1 MTTEIEKAERDLT
14 NLEEQRGTLFSR
26 AKLLSKERDQIA
38 FAALTAGDKKA
49 KDRLREINLED
60 INLTANIASVEAALV
75 VARANLNTAKAA
87 EASAADIEKAKQIA
101 ALNAK
106 LKEEL
111 DNADDA
117 LSDAIGSVLSARTLL
132 QNIHALGAPSPTDQL
147 FRINAV
153 AAIKSALQ
161 KLPQPWINDFE
172 FSRLAPSQKK
182 EFKPLATAW
191 CGSIAN
197 QIVHRLPA
205 DKKEKAA

>member
-1 MTTEIEKAERDLT
+1 MTTAIEKATRDLDS
-14 NLEEQRGTLFSR
+14 LEEQRENLFSR
-26 AKLLSKERDQIA
+26 ARLLSKERDQIA

-49 KDRLREINLED
+49 KERLREINLED
-60 INLTANIASVEAALV
+60 IGLTANVASVEAALT

-117 LSDAIGSVLSARTLL
+117 LSDAIGSVLSARALL
-132 QNIHALGAPSPTDQL
+132 MEMHALGLSSPTDQL

-153 AAIKSALQ
+153 AAIKTAIQ
-161 KLPQPWINDFE
+161 KLPEPWIREFE

-182 EFKPLATAW
+182 DFKPLATAW
-191 CGSIAN
+191 CDQVAN
-197 QIVHRLPA
+197 QIAAPLP
-205 DKKEKAA
+205 KNKVEAA

>member
-1 MTTEIEKAERDLT
+1 MTTAIEKATRDLDS
-14 NLEEQRGTLFSR
+14 LEEQRENLFSR
-26 AKLLSKERDQIA
+26 ARLLSKERDQIA

-49 KDRLREINLED
+49 KERLREINLED
-60 INLTANIASVEAALV
+60 IGLTANVASVEAALT

-117 LSDAIGSVLSARTLL
+117 LSDAIGSVLSARALL
-132 QNIHALGAPSPTDQL
+132 MEMHALGLSSPTDQL
-147 FRINAV
+147 FRIDAV
-153 AAIKSALQ
+153 AAIKTAIQ
-161 KLPQPWINDFE
+161 KLPEPWIREFE

-182 EFKPLATAW
+182 DFKPLATAW
-191 CGSIAN
+191 CDQVAN
-197 QIVHRLPA
+197 QIAAPLP
-205 DKKEKAA
+205 KNKVEAA